1 METRRLEGKLENKKL
16 DTEILFPTIKRETYS
31 TSAAA
36 SQEAEHEIIEIKKE
50 LKDHPHPMGFTAAPL
65 AGGGM
70 DTESSEK
77 QSTGKDPIRKKNQ
90 CQGGRVGHPR
100 KKYKYADRLQFLLPT
115 LYARGHL
122 RKKALPPAEK
132 GAVFNGRPPP
142 MSRTDPPS
150 PAAPLPSTSLSLQTP
165 PPSRK
170 RSRLEGVEGTLVGM
184 LRCLVD
190 VLTKQNAESKVEDCP
205 DLVFLK
211 SMLPGM
217 KLVPPERRAALKAEI
232 FQLIVSYIPHQ
243 PLVPSLPIPP
253 PNHSYPP
260 FPMPTPPTLFG
271 WYNSP
276 PPYQGNPPPTGSA
289 PIHYPGL

>member
-1 METRRLEGKLENKKL
+1 
-16 DTEILFPTIKRETYS
+16 
-31 TSAAA
+31 
-36 SQEAEHEIIEIKKE
+36 
-50 LKDHPHPMGFTAAPL
+50 MGPA
-65 AGGGM
+65 GM

-90 CQGGRVGHPR
+90 CQGGRAGHPR

-122 RKKALPPAEK
+122 RKKALPPGEK

-217 KLVPPERRAALKAEI
+217 KLVPPERRAACKAEI
-232 FQLIVSYIPHQ
+232 FQRIVSYIPHQ
-243 PLVPSLPIPP
+243 PLVPPVPSPLLITPTLHSLCQHPP
-253 PNHSYPP
+253 LYLAGITPLPHTKGTLLLQARHQSTTQACNP
-260 FPMPTPPTLFG
+260 FP
-271 WYNSP
+271 
-276 PPYQGNPPPTGSA
+276 
-289 PIHYPGL
+289 